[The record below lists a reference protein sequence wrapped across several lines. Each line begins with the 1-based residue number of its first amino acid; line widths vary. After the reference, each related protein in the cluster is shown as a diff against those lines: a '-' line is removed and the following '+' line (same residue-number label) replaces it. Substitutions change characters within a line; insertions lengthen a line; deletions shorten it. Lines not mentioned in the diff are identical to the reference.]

1 MTEKNMLE
9 RTNLRLLHSHILKL
23 YIHNVC
29 VYILG
34 ISCLVP
40 EKEIEMFSNR
50 RLKNGHVALK

>member
-1 MTEKNMLE
+1 MLE

-40 EKEIEMFSNR
+40 EKKK
-50 RLKNGHVALK
+50 LKCFPTDVLKMDM